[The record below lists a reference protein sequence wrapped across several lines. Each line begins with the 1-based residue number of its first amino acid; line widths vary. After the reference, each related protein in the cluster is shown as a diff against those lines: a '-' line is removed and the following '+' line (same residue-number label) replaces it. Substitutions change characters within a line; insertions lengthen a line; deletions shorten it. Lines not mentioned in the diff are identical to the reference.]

1 MTSHANTD
9 LDDIVILS
17 AVRTPIGSFNGC
29 LSALKAHQLGAAAIK
44 GALLKVSGA
53 ITSDEV
59 SEVFMGQVLTA
70 NEGQNPARQAARG
83 GGLPYHIPATT
94 INMVCGS
101 GLKAVILGAQAIRTG
116 DATIVV
122 AGGQESMSQAP
133 HCISMRSG
141 KKMGDAV
148 LVDSMLHD
156 GLIDAFNHIHMGITA
171 ENVAEACSIT
181 RQEQDEFALQSQLK
195 CAHAKTRGHF
205 DDEIEPIIISTAK
218 NDIQIKSDEYPR
230 QGVTIDSMSR
240 LKTVFKDGG
249 TVTAGNAS
257 GLNDGAAALILCSN
271 RTAKIKQQIPLA
283 KIVSWAQ
290 SGIDPLVM
298 GLAPIKAIQEAL
310 RKANWSIDTVD
321 LFEVN
326 EAFAAQSVAVIRD
339 LRINP
344 EKINVNGGA
353 IALGHPLGSS
363 GARILVT
370 LIHTLKR
377 TGLKRGCA
385 ALCIGGG
392 MGIAICIEAY

>member
-1 MTSHANTD
+1 MTSNMNSNVGD
-9 LDDIVILS
+9 VVILS

-44 GALLKVSGA
+44 GALAKLSGT
-53 ITSDEV
+53 ITADDV
-59 SEVFMGQVLTA
+59 NEVFMGQVLTA

-83 GGLPYHIPATT
+83 GGLTYHTPATT
-94 INMVCGS
+94 VNMVCGS
-101 GLKAVILGAQAIRTG
+101 GLKAVILGAQAILTG
-116 DATIVV
+116 DADIVV

-141 KKMGDAV
+141 KKMGDTT

-156 GLIDAFNHIHMGITA
+156 GLTDAFNHIHMGITA
-171 ENVAEACSIT
+171 ENVADACSVA

-195 CAHAKTRGHF
+195 CANAMTLGHF
-205 DDEIEPIIISTAK
+205 DAEIEPITLLTSK
-218 NDIQIKSDEYPR
+218 GEIQIKNDEYPR
-230 QGVTIDSMSR
+230 QGITIDSISR
-240 LKTVFKDGG
+240 LKTVFKDAG

-257 GLNDGAAALILCSN
+257 GINDGAAALILCSN
-271 RTAKIKQQIPLA
+271 RIAKKKQQIPLA

-290 SGIDPLVM
+290 TGIDPLVM
-298 GLAPIKAIQEAL
+298 GLAPIKAIREAL
-310 RKANWSIDTVD
+310 RKANWLIDTVD

-339 LRINP
+339 LHINP
-344 EKINVNGGA
+344 EKININGGA
-353 IALGHPLGSS
+353 IALGHPLGCS
-363 GARILVT
+363 GARVLVT
-370 LIHTLKR
+370 LVHALKR